1 MPVEIKFKVGI
12 GCTNNKIDVGNIQ
25 DALGRIKPA
34 DGGAV
39 PPLVIDGLCGKKTID
54 AIQKFQLKHFGWS
67 GADGKIFPDGQ
78 TLKKI
83 NEILKD
89 PVVTAPT
96 GVRWRVEF
104 NTGPKR
110 NSLGKLETWYLYF
123 TDLDEKKSYRFRL
136 KRNGYD
142 PVMVQT
148 GAFGTA
154 FEFRTTPELPRM
166 SPLELQNAV
175 FWYEYVRN
183 KSTSLN
189 QTDPFEWR
197 IGTLRL
203 TLPSG
208 QSIKRSQVPLQI
220 EDVDL
225 KANQAGIFSDRVEG
239 VLKNTTQ
246 PE

>member
-96 GVRWRVEF
+96 GVPRHNSRRREKPSSAWSRCWRA
-104 NTGPKR
+104 R
-110 NSLGKLETWYLYF
+110 MLSRSLSG
-123 TDLDEKKSYRFRL
+123 L
-136 KRNGYD
+136 KPG
-142 PVMVQT
+142 
-148 GAFGTA
+148 
-154 FEFRTTPELPRM
+154 
-166 SPLELQNAV
+166 
-175 FWYEYVRN
+175 
-183 KSTSLN
+183 
-189 QTDPFEWR
+189 
-197 IGTLRL
+197 
-203 TLPSG
+203 
-208 QSIKRSQVPLQI
+208 
-220 EDVDL
+220 
-225 KANQAGIFSDRVEG
+225 
-239 VLKNTTQ
+239 
-246 PE
+246 